1 MANHQFTLP
10 SAPAGPSVRPV
21 RPGRGGGGGG
31 TGRTADLAS
40 TSESSYKHCYLTYAN
55 TISRRPPPE
64 PGPDPGRARLT
75 GTSATTVTRPR
86 VHAAEHRVSPDQHSG
101 SWPVRHLESAVME
114 LRQLEYFVTV
124 AEERNFTRA
133 AEKLHVAQPGVSA
146 QIRRLER
153 ELGQELLDRSG
164 RSVRTTEVGAAV
176 LPYARAAL
184 AAVAGVRLAV
194 DELTGLLRGH
204 VAVGTVT
211 SHNVDLP
218 GLLADF
224 HDEHPAVEITLSE
237 ADTDQ
242 LLDGLRTGRLDAALV
257 SVGSSAPPGIDLLVI
272 DDQPIVAAVGHQHE
286 LAIQSAISLDTLR
299 GRPLISLPR
308 GTGLRARLDEA
319 CAAAGFTPK
328 IAFEAGD
335 PAVLAELA
343 ARGLGA
349 AILPGAFAAA
359 RSAQLHSITIERPAL
374 RGRLVL
380 AWRAEGAT
388 SPAGRALISRARA
401 MLRRAAES
409 GG

>member
-1 MANHQFTLP
+1 
-10 SAPAGPSVRPV
+10 
-21 RPGRGGGGGG
+21 
-31 TGRTADLAS
+31 
-40 TSESSYKHCYLTYAN
+40 
-55 TISRRPPPE
+55 
-64 PGPDPGRARLT
+64 
-75 GTSATTVTRPR
+75 
-86 VHAAEHRVSPDQHSG
+86 
-101 SWPVRHLESAVME
+101 ME
-114 LRQLEYFVTV
+114 LRQLEYLVTV

-153 ELGQELLDRSG
+153 ELGQQLLDRSG
-164 RSVRTTEVGAAV
+164 RSVRPTEVGAAV

-184 AAVAGVRLAV
+184 AAVRGVRLAV

-204 VAVGTVT
+204 VSVGTVT

-237 ADTDQ
+237 ATSDR
-242 LLDGLRTGRLDAALV
+242 LLDDLRTGRLDAAIV
-257 SVGSSAPPGIDLLVI
+257 SVGSGDPEGLGVLVLE
-272 DDQPIVAAVGHQHE
+272 DQPIVAAVGHDHE
-286 LAIQSAISLDTLR
+286 LAVHRVVAIDTLR

-319 CAAAGFTPK
+319 CAAAGFTPR
-328 IAFEAGD
+328 IAFEASD
-335 PAVLAELA
+335 PGLLAQLA

-359 RSAQLHSITIERPAL
+359 RAEQLHVITVDRPAL

-380 AWRAEGAT
+380 AWRAGGP
-388 SPAGRALISRARA
+388 SGPAGRALVRRARRT
-401 MLRRAAES
+401 L
-409 GG
+409 GGGAGLDGDAGPDGNADPDGPPVP